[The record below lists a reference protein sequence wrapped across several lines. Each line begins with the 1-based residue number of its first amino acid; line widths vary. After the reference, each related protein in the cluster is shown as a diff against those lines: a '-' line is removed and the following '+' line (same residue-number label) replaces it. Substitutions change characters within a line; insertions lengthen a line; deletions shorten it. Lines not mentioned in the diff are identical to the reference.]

1 MSQAV
6 GVGRRALAWL
16 VDFAL
21 VLAIATLLVIV
32 TMHRIGLLLTNVPG
46 LAGQS
51 AWQLVK
57 SHGHLVGAA
66 EGLGRS
72 LWHSALSDVQQG
84 LGALVLLTFAYQFG
98 ALALS
103 GRTLGKALL
112 RLRVGGRHEPWVP
125 GPVRQALGGRRAAIR
140 GAVTTVADIGCFA
153 LACSLLVGG
162 SFLLAAVCWALAV
175 ALFWAN
181 AVPALV
187 GTRRSLADRLAGTG
201 VRRAPVAGATGADAQ
216 VGSGGPWVS
225 PVAAGRR

>member
-1 MSQAV
+1 MGDVAAEV
-6 GVGRRALAWL
+6 MAGVGRRMLAWL

-21 VLAIATLLVIV
+21 VLATATLVVIV
-32 TMHRIGLLLTNVPG
+32 TMHRIGLLLTNVPS
-46 LAGQS
+46 LAGES

-112 RLRVGGRHEPWVP
+112 RLRVGDWREPGVLGR
-125 GPVRQALGGRRAAIR
+125 RRAAVR
-140 GAVTTVADIGCFA
+140 AAVTTVADIGCFA

-162 SFLLAAVCWALAV
+162 SFLLAALCWALAV
-175 ALFWAN
+175 ALLWAN
-181 AVPALV
+181 AVPALLGV
-187 GTRRSLADRLAGTG
+187 RRSLADRLAGTG
-201 VRRAPVAGATGADAQ
+201 VRGARRVTPA
-216 VGSGGPWVS
+216 VGD
-225 PVAAGRR
+225 RR